1 MSAVYFV
8 AIDSFGK
15 QHLLSEHVWCRQE
28 IINVASMFTHAG
40 SGHGVGFLP
49 VLLFSA
55 QYLKN

>member
-1 MSAVYFV
+1 VYFV